1 MDFLF
6 VMDPLE
12 RINPQTDT
20 TWALMKSARAAGHR
34 SYFTRGQDLS
44 LVQGRAYARARE
56 VQVPG
61 AGGPFSYLSEAVVR
75 AVESFEVTWL
85 RTDPPFDLRYVET
98 TWLLDTVD
106 RLKTLLVNDPAGVRG
121 ANEKLYALR
130 FGAYSP
136 PTLVTADLEVLKRF
150 VRDHREVVLKP
161 LMGAGGEGILFA
173 HQGMRGLNSLLE
185 MATASGRRTLAQ
197 AYLPASDQ
205 GDLRV
210 LLLEG
215 ECLGAV
221 LRVHGEG
228 EERNNLHLGGSAAPG
243 VLDAKTL
250 EIIAALA
257 PSLRADGLHFVGID
271 VIGGFLTEVNVT
283 SPTGIQE
290 MERLDGVDRGARVIS
305 WCEAKVRKL
314 QARLGS
320 GPVQ

>member
-12 RINPQTDT
+12 RINPHTDT
-20 TWALMKSARAAGHR
+20 TWALMKSTRARGHR
-34 SYFTRGQDLS
+34 TFFTRGADLS
-44 LVQGRAYARARE
+44 LTQGRAFARARE

-61 AGGPFSYLSEAVVR
+61 VSGPFSYVGEPTVR
-75 AVESFEVTWL
+75 AVEGFAVAWL

-106 RLKTLLVNDPAGVRG
+106 RRKTLLVNDPAGVRG

-130 FGAYSP
+130 FAPFSP
-136 PTLVTADLEVLKRF
+136 PTLVTADLDALKEF
-150 VRDHREVVLKP
+150 VRAHREVVLKP

-173 HQGMRGLNSLLE
+173 HQEMRGLNALLE
-185 MATASGRRTLAQ
+185 VAVAGGRRTLAQ
-197 AYLPASDQ
+197 AYLPAADQ

-210 LLLEG
+210 LLLDG
-215 ECLGAV
+215 TVLGAV

-228 EERNNLHLGGSAAPG
+228 EERNNLHLGGSAVQGALEP
-243 VLDAKTL
+243 KTL
-250 EIIAALA
+250 EIVAALG
-257 PSLRADGLHFVGID
+257 PSLRADGLSFVGID

-290 MERLDGVDRGARVIS
+290 MERLDGVDRCAQVIA
-305 WCEAKVRKL
+305 WCEAKVDLSDR
-314 QARLGS
+314 Q
-320 GPVQ
+320 